1 MKIVKKLFLPLS
13 LICFLIAFSSCNKE
27 DNEIEFV
34 GFGTVENYGT
44 VINIDVKEGEEPLYL
59 RGTMLNSML
68 LSDGQRVFV
77 YGTIDKDN
85 QTEDNKAMLT
95 NFIMINPF
103 PTLSLSSASSTFQSE
118 QFLTVYEPWV
128 TYNDEGN
135 DIITIHC
142 EALLENEDDFTYF
155 VKASQATP
163 YNEGDSEF
171 NINFMLEIESEVTEG
186 YRSPIFRSIELPF
199 GANNNPGKPINIKIK
214 CNTQS
219 APDCS
224 DYNAMNGI
232 ITIRYNREK

>member
-1 MKIVKKLFLPLS
+1 MKILKKLFLPLS
-13 LICFLIAFSSCNKE
+13 LFCFLIAFSSCNKE

-103 PTLSLSSASSTFQSE
+103 PTLSLNSASSVFQSE

-128 TYNDEGN
+128 TYNDAGN

-142 EALLENEDDFTYF
+142 EALLENNENFTYF
-155 VKASQATP
+155 VKASQAAP
-163 YNEGDSEF
+163 YNEGDSEL
-171 NINFMLEIESEVTEG
+171 NINFMLEIESEVNEG

-219 APDCS
+219 APDCLNFDS
-224 DYNAMNGI
+224 VNDI
-232 ITIRYNREK
+232 ITITYNRGK

>member
-1 MKIVKKLFLPLS
+1 MKILKKLFLPLS
-13 LICFLIAFSSCNKE
+13 LFCFLIAFSSCNKE
-27 DNEIEFV
+27 DNEIESV

-44 VINIDVKEGEEPLYL
+44 VIKIDGKQSEDPLYL

-103 PTLSLSSASSTFQSE
+103 PTLSLNSASSVFQSE

-128 TYNDEGN
+128 TYNDAGN

-142 EALLENEDDFTYF
+142 EALLENNENFTYF
-155 VKASQATP
+155 VKASQAAP
-163 YNEGDSEF
+163 YNEGDSEL
-171 NINFMLEIESEVTEG
+171 NINFMLEIESEVNEG

-224 DYNAMNGI
+224 NYDGVNDI
-232 ITIRYNREK
+232 ITITYNREK

>member
-1 MKIVKKLFLPLS
+1 MKILKKLFLPLS
-13 LICFLIAFSSCNKE
+13 LFCFLIAFSSCNKE

-103 PTLSLSSASSTFQSE
+103 PTLSLNSASSVFQS
-118 QFLTVYEPWV
+118 
-128 TYNDEGN
+128 
-135 DIITIHC
+135 
-142 EALLENEDDFTYF
+142 
-155 VKASQATP
+155 
-163 YNEGDSEF
+163 
-171 NINFMLEIESEVTEG
+171 
-186 YRSPIFRSIELPF
+186 
-199 GANNNPGKPINIKIK
+199 
-214 CNTQS
+214 
-219 APDCS
+219 
-224 DYNAMNGI
+224 
-232 ITIRYNREK
+232 